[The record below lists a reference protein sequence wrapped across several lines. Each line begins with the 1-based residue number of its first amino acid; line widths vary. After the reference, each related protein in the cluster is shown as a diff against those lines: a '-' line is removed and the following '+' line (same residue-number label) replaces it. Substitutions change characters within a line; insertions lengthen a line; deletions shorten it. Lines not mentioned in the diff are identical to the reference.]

1 MIQTQ
6 QPIETGYKPRLPQWL
21 VWSFILIIAL
31 GVFSSCSTL
40 KKIKSSE
47 KITVDSSGVTKI
59 DSNHTKT
66 VDDVAVKK
74 DNSVTVKETDGTV
87 TTETVFEF
95 ADEPVGEDSATIA
108 NSILDWRWQPSADEP
123 ADYFPPIKTTGKLKK
138 ITVKTTGQLKT
149 KETTT
154 ANTSDSAR
162 KVTTETT
169 ALKKDQATDVR
180 RSQTIKNKEVK
191 RTSYWGWL
199 WIGIIA
205 VVVFAA
211 GWYFGWWLFII
222 AWWRTSNKDD
232 YPITYTKN
240 KKI

>member
-1 MIQTQ
+1 MTPEQ
-6 QPIETGYKPRLPQWL
+6 QGQDLPYNPGVPTWL
-21 VWSFILIIAL
+21 VAIIIGVIAL
-31 GVFSSCSTL
+31 AIFSSCSTL
-40 KKIKSSE
+40 KKVKSSE

-59 DSNHTKT
+59 DSNHTKI

-108 NSILDWRWQPSADEP
+108 NSILDWRWQPSPDEP

-154 ANTSDSAR
+154 TKTSDSAR

-180 RSQTIKNKEVK
+180 RSQTVKNKEVK

-199 WIGIIA
+199 WIAIIV
-205 VVVFAA
+205 VVVFVL
-211 GWYFGWWLFII
+211 GWYFGWWGWLL
-222 AWWRTSNKDD
+222 ARLRSKRHDD

-240 KKI
+240 KGI